1 MPEKKLLT
9 QQDVETM
16 IELQEL
22 IEAYEITEL
31 EKIAN
36 QTHKQRPRLAFPVY
50 QTFIKKSIAWILV
63 FNAKMEIAEFEDRL
77 IPRITLRHAD
87 YDALHRFSQIVKVG
101 EVGNPRRTGTPP
113 FKITKAWILTN
124 IYDMSY
130 LLEQVTPHIR
140 TRKAKHK
147 ATLLKAFCDSR
158 AKHLKEDY
166 TPQEQQ
172 IAEQIKKLN
181 STPSKNTVTTKDIHV
196 EVW

>member
-22 IEAYEITEL
+22 IEAYEIEEL
-31 EKIAN
+31 EKIAK
-36 QTHKQRPRLAFPVY
+36 QTHKQRPKLAFPRY
-50 QTFIKKSIAWILV
+50 QNFIKKSIAWILV
-63 FNAKMEIAEFEDRL
+63 FNAKMEIAKFENLL
-77 IPRITLRHAD
+77 IPRITIRHAD
-87 YDALHRFSQIVKVG
+87 FDALHRFSQIVKVG

-113 FKITKAWILTN
+113 FTITKAWTLTN
-124 IYDMSY
+124 VYDMVY
-130 LLEQVTPHIR
+130 LLEQVTDYIR

-147 ATLLKAFCDSR
+147 AVLLKAFCDSR
-158 AKHLKEDY
+158 AKHLEEDY
-166 TPQEQQ
+166 TPQERD

-181 STPSKNTVTTKDIHV
+181 LRTSRNVTRINDTNV